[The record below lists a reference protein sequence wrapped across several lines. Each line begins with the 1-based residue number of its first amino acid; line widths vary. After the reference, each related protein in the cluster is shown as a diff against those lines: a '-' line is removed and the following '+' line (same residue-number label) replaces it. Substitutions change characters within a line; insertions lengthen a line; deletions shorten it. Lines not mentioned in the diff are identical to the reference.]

1 MIAFRLSHGMIVK
14 EQVKTALVVRIDV
27 PRCTLKPAHPRC
39 SPNIALQVLYVPRTR
54 TLPAKVQLVRLNVTS
69 AVVMVTT
76 ATLARL
82 LGSVVSCC

>member
-27 PRCTLKPAHPRC
+27 PRCTLKPPHPRC